1 MNWLI
6 GFHNQSIQD
15 WCVQIWY
22 QYKPWRPPFLRIWG
36 IIFICLNFEVSFVCT
51 STLRYTLSVSLW
63 QSGCL
68 GRRSRHKG
76 EEDDGNKG
84 LTGWSLSSWSSSLF
98 WRREAGASLH
108 SLPTTSISNHCGW
121 PEKYQPSALIHLLN
135 PRPFWH
141 YIQVDWEVTA
151 METAILGVLPGSVEF
166 LTIPWAAWLPLFPC
180 VPWLLWAP
188 WLLWVPCAAWVS
200 WTVVLGPGS
209 GEVSVRTTVDW
220 TRACNKHIKR
230 QIEWKSY
237 LKLFRAEV
245 YIWESASFDST
256 PCNKRLRR
264 PSIPYFSREQC
275 LMSSISRKLN
285 FPQMKCV

>member
-1 MNWLI
+1 MATKGSLDDLCCHDLLPSFGGGKPVPVFTACLPPPSVIIVAGLKNI
-6 GFHNQSIQD
+6 SRQH
-15 WCVQIWY
+15 WY
-22 QYKPWRPPFLRIWG
+22 
-36 IIFICLNFEVSFVCT
+36 IFGSF
-51 STLRYTLSVSLW
+51 
-63 QSGCL
+63 
-68 GRRSRHKG
+68 
-76 EEDDGNKG
+76 
-84 LTGWSLSSWSSSLF
+84 
-98 WRREAGASLH
+98 
-108 SLPTTSISNHCGW
+108 
-121 PEKYQPSALIHLLN
+121 LN

-188 WLLWVPCAAWVS
+188 CAAWVS
-200 WTVVLGPGS
+200 WTMVLGPGS

-237 LKLFRAEV
+237 LKLFRAEI